1 MNSTSKAAPEA
12 DPVTGEDACPLDEP
26 LTGRVPGLLA
36 LAVLP
41 AAALLNPLFV
51 ALASGL
57 LATLS
62 LLLSGPGCRLLGVAG
77 LLGSLTVGAML
88 LL

>member
-1 MNSTSKAAPEA
+1 MGSNNKPAPNAGAEAA
-12 DPVTGEDACPLDEP
+12 GEACPLDAP
-26 LTGRVPGLLA
+26 LTGRVPGFLA

-41 AAALLNPLFV
+41 AAGVLNPLFI
-51 ALASGL
+51 ALAAGL

-77 LLGSLTVGAML
+77 LLGSLTVGAARL
-88 LL
+88 L

>member
-1 MNSTSKAAPEA
+1 MNSSSKAAPPD
-12 DPVTGEDACPLDEP
+12 DPATTEDACPLDEP
-26 LTGRVPGLLA
+26 LTGRVPGFLA

-41 AAALLNPLFV
+41 AAAVLNPLFI
-51 ALASGL
+51 ALAAGL

-77 LLGSLTVGAML
+77 LLGSLTLGAARL
-88 LL
+88 L